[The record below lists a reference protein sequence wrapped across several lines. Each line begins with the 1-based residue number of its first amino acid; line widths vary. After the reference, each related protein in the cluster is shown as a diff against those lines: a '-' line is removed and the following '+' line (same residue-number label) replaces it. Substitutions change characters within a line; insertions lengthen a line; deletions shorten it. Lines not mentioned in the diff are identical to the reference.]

1 MAQLNGALLNN
12 LAVVV
17 GALSV
22 LLLIVLVLLIKTKSN
37 LNNLQKKYDF
47 FTNGEEANIDQ
58 VLTRT
63 LNELA
68 ATKAELAQLQDKH
81 NKLRE
86 QVSGC
91 LQTVKLTRYDAFDA
105 MGGKMSYSLLLAD
118 EKKNGVILTSIYGR
132 DDSRCY
138 VKDVK
143 EGKSEYTLA
152 EEEKTL
158 L

>member
-138 VKDVK
+138 AKNLK

-152 EEEKTL
+152 EEEERL

>member
-12 LAVVV
+12 LAAVV

-22 LLLIVLVLLIKTKSN
+22 LLLVVLILLIKTKSD
-37 LNNLQKKYDF
+37 LNSLQKKYDF

-58 VLTRT
+58 VLIST

-68 ATKAELAQLQDKH
+68 ATKAELAQLQEKH
-81 NKLRE
+81 SRLRE
-86 QVSGC
+86 QVAGC

-118 EKKNGVILTSIYGR
+118 EKKNGIILTSIYGR

-138 VKDVK
+138 AKDIK
-143 EGKSEYTLA
+143 AGKSEYTLA
-152 EEEKTL
+152 EEEETL

>member
-138 VKDVK
+138 AKDVK

>member
-91 LQTVKLTRYDAFDA
+91 LQTVKLTRYDAFAA

-118 EKKNGVILTSIYGR
+118 EKNNGVILTSIYGR

-138 VKDVK
+138 AKDVK

>member
-1 MAQLNGALLNN
+1 M
-12 LAVVV
+12 
-17 GALSV
+17 
-22 LLLIVLVLLIKTKSN
+22 
-37 LNNLQKKYDF
+37 
-47 FTNGEEANIDQ
+47 NIDH
-58 VLTRT
+58 VLTST
-63 LNELA
+63 LNELS
-68 ATKAELAQLQDKH
+68 ATKAELQQLQEKH
-81 NKLRE
+81 RQLRE

-91 LQTVKLTRYDAFDA
+91 LQIVKMNRYDAFDA

-138 VKDVK
+138 AKDVK

-152 EEEKTL
+152 EEEETL

>member
-12 LAVVV
+12 LAAVV

-22 LLLIVLVLLIKTKSN
+22 LLLVALVLLMKAQSK
-37 LNNLQKKYDF
+37 LNTLQKKYDF
-47 FTNGEEANIDQ
+47 FTQGEEVNIDQ

-91 LQTVKLTRYDAFDA
+91 LQIVKMNRYDAFDA

-132 DDSRCY
+132 DDSRSY
-138 VKDVK
+138 AKDVK

-152 EEEKTL
+152 DEEKTL

>member
-1 MAQLNGALLNN
+1 MAQINGALLNN

-22 LLLIVLVLLIKTKSN
+22 LLLIVLVLLVKTRSS
-37 LNNLQKKYDF
+37 LNTLQKKYDF
-47 FTNGEEANIDQ
+47 FTKGEEVNIDQ
-58 VLTRT
+58 VLIST

-81 NKLRE
+81 QRLRE

-91 LQTVKLTRYDAFDA
+91 LQIVKINRYDAFDA

-132 DDSRCY
+132 DDNRCY
-138 VKDVK
+138 AKDLQA
-143 EGKSEYTLA
+143 GKSEYKLA
-152 EEEKTL
+152 EEEETL

>member
-12 LAVVV
+12 LAAVV

-22 LLLIVLVLLIKTKSN
+22 LLLVALVLLMKAQSK
-37 LNNLQKKYDF
+37 LNTLQKKYDF
-47 FTNGEEANIDQ
+47 FTQGEEVNIDH
-58 VLTRT
+58 VLTST
-63 LNELA
+63 LNELS
-68 ATKAELAQLQDKH
+68 ATKAELQQLQEKH
-81 NKLRE
+81 RQLRE

-91 LQTVKLTRYDAFDA
+91 LQIVKMNRYDAFDA
-105 MGGKMSYSLLLAD
+105 MGGKMSYSLILAD

-138 VKDVK
+138 AKDVK

-152 EEEKTL
+152 EEEETL

>member
-12 LAVVV
+12 LAAVV

-22 LLLIVLVLLIKTKSN
+22 LLLVALILLMKAQSK
-37 LNNLQKKYDF
+37 LNTLQKKYDF
-47 FTNGEEANIDQ
+47 FTQGEEVNIDY
-58 VLTRT
+58 VLTST
-63 LNELA
+63 LNELS
-68 ATKAELAQLQDKH
+68 ATKAELAQLQEKH
-81 NKLRE
+81 RQLRE

-138 VKDVK
+138 AKDVK

-152 EEEKTL
+152 EEEERL

>member
-12 LAVVV
+12 LAAVV

-22 LLLIVLVLLIKTKSN
+22 LLLVVLVLLIKTKSN

-47 FTNGEEANIDQ
+47 FTQGEEVNIDQ
-58 VLTRT
+58 VLTST
-63 LNELA
+63 LNELE
-68 ATKAELAQLQDKH
+68 ATKAELAQLQEKH
-81 NKLRE
+81 RKLRE

-138 VKDVK
+138 AKDVK
-143 EGKSEYTLA
+143 GGKSEYTLA
-152 EEEKTL
+152 EEEETL